1 MKSHK
6 SKPTSSD
13 PILAGGQT
21 FSISSVPLVLLAL
34 LASSLSL
41 VGCTT
46 DDHRQNP
53 DELREKTAQATA
65 EVKSDVK
72 AVAQGVR
79 DGLTRDKDHVDL
91 NTATKDQLIGIGLTR
106 AQSDHVIAHRPY
118 ASTHELLTKHVL
130 SEDEYKTIEPHVRVD
145 APSNQ

>member
-1 MKSHK
+1 MKSDV
-6 SKPTSSD
+6 SKANSND
-13 PILAGGQT
+13 
-21 FSISSVPLVLLAL
+21 SISAEARKGSTPWLNLLVMAL
-34 LASSLSL
+34 MASSLSL
-41 VGCTT
+41 VGCTA
-46 DDHRQNP
+46 DEHKENP

-79 DGLTRDKDHVDL
+79 DGLTRDKARVDL
-91 NTATKDQLIGIGLTR
+91 NTASKDQLIGIGLTR

-118 ASTHELLTKHVL
+118 ANPHELLTRHVL
-130 SEDEYKTIEPHVRVD
+130 SEDEYQAIEPHVRVD

>member
-1 MKSHK
+1 V
-6 SKPTSSD
+6 SKPNSND
-13 PILAGGQT
+13 
-21 FSISSVPLVLLAL
+21 SIPAAARRVSIPPLNLVVMAL

-53 DELREKTAQATA
+53 DELRQKTAQATA

-72 AVAQGVR
+72 AVAEGVR
-79 DGLTRDKDHVDL
+79 DGLSRDKQRVDL

-106 AQSDHVIAHRPY
+106 SQSDHVIAHRPY
-118 ASTHELLTKHVL
+118 ANSHELLTRHVL
-130 SEDEYKTIEPHVRVD
+130 SEDEYKAIEPHVRVD